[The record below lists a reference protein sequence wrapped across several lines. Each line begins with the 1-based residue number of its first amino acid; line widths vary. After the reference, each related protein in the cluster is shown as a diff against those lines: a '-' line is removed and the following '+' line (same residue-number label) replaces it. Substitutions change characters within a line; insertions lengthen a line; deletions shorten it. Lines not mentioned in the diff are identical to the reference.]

1 MTEMQIG
8 REAFSRT
15 AALLGEEAMQRL
27 QQARVAVFGV
37 GGVGGYVCEALV
49 RSGVGALDVFDKDD
63 VSITNLN
70 RQIIAL
76 HSTVGQDKVSVI
88 AARMRDIN
96 PDVIIHEHKMFYLPE
111 NADQVDLSRYD
122 YVIDAI
128 DTVSAKLEL
137 AVRCDRLG
145 IPLISAMGAGNKLDP
160 TKLVVTDINQTSV
173 CRLARVMRQELRK
186 RGIDHLKVCYSTEPA
201 LAPLAEEAAE
211 NAPGKRQTPGSTA
224 FVPSVMGLIIAGQV
238 VRELAGLE

>member
-1 MTEMQIG
+1 METI
-8 REAFSRT
+8 FDRT
-15 AALLGEEAMQRL
+15 RLLLGSAAMEKLKQS
-27 QQARVAVFGV
+27 RVAVFGL
-37 GGVGGYVCEALV
+37 GGVGGHAAEGLC
-49 RSGVGALDVFDKDD
+49 RSGVGALELFDNDE
-63 VSITNLN
+63 VSLTNLN
-70 RQIIAL
+70 RQLIA
-76 HSTVGQDKVSVI
+76 TQETIGMPKTE
-88 AARMRDIN
+88 AMRQRLLSIN
-96 PDVIIHEHKMFYLPE
+96 PELQVEARQLFYLPE

-137 AVRCDRLG
+137 AVRCNRLG
-145 IPLISAMGAGNKLDP
+145 VRLISAMGAGNKLDP
-160 TKLVVTDINQTSV
+160 TKLVVTDISKTSV

>member
-1 MTEMQIG
+1 MEGI
-8 REAFSRT
+8 FDRT
-15 AALLGEEAMQRL
+15 RLLLGAEAMQKL
-27 QQARVAVFGV
+27 AKSRVAVFGL
-37 GGVGGYVCEALV
+37 GGVGGHAAEGLC
-49 RSGVGALDVFDKDD
+49 RSGVGALDLFDNDE
-63 VSITNLN
+63 VSLTNLN
-70 RQIIAL
+70 RQLIA
-76 HSTVGQDKVSVI
+76 TRDTIGMPKTE
-88 AARMRDIN
+88 AMRQRLLSIN
-96 PDVIIHEHKMFYLPE
+96 PEVQLEARQLFYLPE

-186 RGIDHLKVCYSTEPA
+186 RGVKKLKVCYSTEPA
-201 LAPLAEEAAE
+201 LTPLAEESTEEA
-211 NAPGKRQTPGSTA
+211 APGKRQTPGSTS

>member
-1 MTEMQIG
+1 MEGI
-8 REAFSRT
+8 FDRT
-15 AALLGEEAMQRL
+15 RLLLGAEAMQKL
-27 QQARVAVFGV
+27 AGSRVAVFGL
-37 GGVGGYVCEALV
+37 GGVGGHAAEGLC
-49 RSGVGALDVFDKDD
+49 RSGVGALDLFDNDE
-63 VSITNLN
+63 VSLTNLN
-70 RQIIAL
+70 RQLIA
-76 HSTVGQDKVSVI
+76 TRDTIGMPK
-88 AARMRDIN
+88 AEAMRQRLLSIN
-96 PDVIIHEHKMFYLPE
+96 PEVQLEARQLFYLPE

-160 TKLVVTDINQTSV
+160 TKLVVTDITQTSV

-186 RGIDHLKVCYSTEPA
+186 RGVKKLKVCYSTEPA
-201 LAPLAEEAAE
+201 LTPLAEESTEEA
-211 NAPGKRQTPGSTA
+211 APGKRQTPGSTS